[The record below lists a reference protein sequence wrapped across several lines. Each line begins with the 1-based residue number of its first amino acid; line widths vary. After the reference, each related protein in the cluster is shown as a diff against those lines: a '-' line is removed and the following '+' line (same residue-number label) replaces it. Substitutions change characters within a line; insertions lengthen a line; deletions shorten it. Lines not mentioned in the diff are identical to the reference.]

1 MKKKIAVAVSLLLV
15 LALSIGGTI
24 AWLTDTSDTV
34 VNTFTVGKVELKLEE
49 TGANK
54 DGTTELFKKDY
65 AIVPGATLAKDPTI
79 TVSANS
85 EKCYVFVRITEANNS
100 ITVGSATQDIVQW
113 NNLSGWNQAYAAD
126 DGSEYVYWKEVA
138 KATTATTL
146 QVLTGGT
153 ETNQTGQVTIND
165 NLTAENTPTTAP
177 TLTFKAAAIQADNI
191 QKTDVWAAL
200 PSAFTN
206 GITSITMS

>member
-54 DGTTELFKKDY
+54 DGTTGSFKKDY

-100 ITVGSATQDIVQW
+100 ITVESAKQDIVQW
-113 NNLSGWNQAYAAD
+113 NILSGWNQA
-126 DGSEYVYWKEVA
+126 
-138 KATTATTL
+138 
-146 QVLTGGT
+146 
-153 ETNQTGQVTIND
+153 
-165 NLTAENTPTTAP
+165 
-177 TLTFKAAAIQADNI
+177 
-191 QKTDVWAAL
+191 
-200 PSAFTN
+200 
-206 GITSITMS
+206 